1 MQMSFMLLLMMN
13 YALLNLLEFLL
24 SILQVLTESLVI
36 TCSYCKFS
44 RPRIG
49 EMTLRT
55 SSFKKIDS
63 DIMTHSIGSHSPRNS
78 GRKNSINLKNC
89 EPVRV
94 MLEKTASFKNLVQD
108 IKNSESDYLGVKAN
122 GYGSKFPH
130 NSLPE
135 PAILFSPRP
144 ISELDAAAVKLQKV
158 YKSYRTRRNL
168 ADCAVVVEEL
178 WFVSQHIL
186 VNWIV
191 C

>member
-1 MQMSFMLLLMMN
+1 
-13 YALLNLLEFLL
+13 
-24 SILQVLTESLVI
+24 
-36 TCSYCKFS
+36 
-44 RPRIG
+44 
-49 EMTLRT
+49 MTLRT
-55 SSFKKIDS
+55 SSFKKLDS
-63 DIMTHSIGSHSPRNS
+63 DIMTNLIGSHSPINN

-94 MLEKTASFKNLVQD
+94 TLETTASFKNLVQD
-108 IKNSESDYLGVKAN
+108 IQNSDSDCFGNKPN

-130 NSLPE
+130 KSVPRVSLPQ

-178 WFVSQHIL
+178 WFVFPYNL
-186 VNWIV
+186 VDWIIF
-191 C
+191 